1 MNVRWLALLCLVAIG
16 LALVAGCV
24 SEDRQQQRQV
34 QAERVANRPVL
45 QNVAFT
51 ANDSWATFTY
61 TPDGTESEVSIVPL
75 KTVYVSAVPGGIP
88 KTWQRPSG
96 PVSYS
101 QPRFQAAPVYQVLI
115 SRGPDAT
122 LWYVETEWG
131 N

>member
-1 MNVRWLALLCLVAIG
+1 MNPRWFALLCLTAIG
-16 LALVAGCV
+16 FALVAGCV
-24 SEDRQQQRQV
+24 SEERQQQRQV

-51 ANDSWATFTY
+51 ANDSWATLTY
-61 TPDGTESEVSIVPL
+61 TPDGSESEVSIVPVD
-75 KTVYVSAVPGGIP
+75 TVYTTDVPGGIS
-88 KTWQRPSG
+88 KTWQHPTG

-101 QPRFQAAPVYQVLI
+101 QPRFQAAPVFQVLI